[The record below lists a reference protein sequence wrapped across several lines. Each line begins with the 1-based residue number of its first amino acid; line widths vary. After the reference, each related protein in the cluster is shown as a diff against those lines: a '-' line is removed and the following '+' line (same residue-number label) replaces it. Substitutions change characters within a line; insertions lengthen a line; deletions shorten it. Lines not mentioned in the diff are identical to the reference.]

1 MINIQDKSQ
10 CCGCTACMAV
20 CPKQCISMKEDDE
33 GFLYPTVDT
42 SLCIDCNLCQKV
54 CPVLHQGGKREP
66 LDVYAAKNDDEQ
78 VRLSSSSGGIFTQ
91 LAEKT
96 IDEGGVVFGARFDE
110 NWEVMHDCTETRE
123 GIAAFRGSKY
133 VQSRIGDCYQ
143 RAKQYLLAGRKVLF
157 TGTSCQI
164 AGLKSY
170 LGKEYDNLL
179 AVDVVCHGVPS
190 PKVWRSY
197 LSEIV
202 APQGGKNSVLPHPY
216 ECKTKITS
224 IDFRS
229 KSTGW
234 KKFSFALTLS
244 EASADGEQNS
254 VLLSSIFIEN
264 PFMEVFLDNVSLR
277 PSCYVCPVKAG
288 KSQSDI
294 SIADFWGVHKSMP
307 EFDDDKGVSLA
318 LVFTEK
324 GRKVFD
330 ALSCQRQ
337 RSNLLDALPNNRSIR
352 ESVAMHVNRGMFFHL
367 LEKKGFGEA
376 YRLAYKD
383 KGWSKR
389 LRRLVYRKVGI

>member
-1 MINIQDKSQ
+1 MINVQDKSQ

-20 CPKQCISMKEDDE
+20 CPKQCISMKEDGE
-33 GFLYPTVDT
+33 GFLYPTVDA
-42 SLCIDCNLCQKV
+42 SLCINCNLCQKV
-54 CPVLHQGGKREP
+54 CPVLHQAGKREP

-78 VRLSSSSGGIFTQ
+78 VRLSSSSGGIFSL

-164 AGLKSY
+164 AGLKNY

-190 PKVWRSY
+190 PKVWRNY
-197 LSEIV
+197 LSEVI
-202 APQGGKNSVLPHPY
+202 APQGENNTVLPHPY
-216 ECKTKITS
+216 ECKTKITNV
-224 IDFRS
+224 DFRS

-234 KKFSFALTLS
+234 KKYSFALTLS
-244 EASADGEQNS
+244 EASADGEQNT
-254 VLLSSIFIEN
+254 VLLSSIYRTN
-264 PFMEVFLDNVSLR
+264 PYMDAFLANLSLR
-277 PSCYVCPVKAG
+277 PSCYSCPAKAG

-294 SIADFWGVHKSMP
+294 SIGDFWGINKVLP
-307 EFDDDKGVSLA
+307 EIDDDKGVGLVMLFTDKGKHLWSSIRCNCIKTPYELA
-318 LVFTEK
+318 L
-324 GRKVFD
+324 R
-330 ALSCQRQ
+330 
-337 RSNLLDALPNNRSIR
+337 NNHCILT
-352 ESVAMHVNRGMFFHL
+352 SVNEPVNRNYFFHL
-367 LEKKGFGEA
+367 IGRKKSLIEVLDDCNSNNIYKRVKRKF
-376 YRLAYKD
+376 YRIV
-383 KGWSKR
+383 R
-389 LRRLVYRKVGI
+389 